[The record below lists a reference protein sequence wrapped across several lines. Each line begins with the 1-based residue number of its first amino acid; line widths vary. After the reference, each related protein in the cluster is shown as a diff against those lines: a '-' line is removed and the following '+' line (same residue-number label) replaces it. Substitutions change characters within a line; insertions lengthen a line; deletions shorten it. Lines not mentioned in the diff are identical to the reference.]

1 MEKKYKTEPEG
12 DMLRII
18 ALKDFSDVKVGDK
31 GGLIEKEENLSQ
43 EGNCWVYEDA
53 KVYGDAH
60 VSGNAVVYDN
70 AKVYGKAEIF
80 RDARVYD
87 CAYVSDNAR
96 VSGIARICGS
106 ARVFEN
112 ARVFGNARV
121 YNDAK
126 ISGEAKVYGDARVCG
141 KAEIFGEAR
150 VFENAEVSSRVKI
163 FGNAYISGFSK
174 ISGMVKVYE
183 NARICGSALI
193 HGAYVD
199 PEYILNDDFSNIE
212 PCGGI
217 EICGNAKIWAPSVTS
232 VIVAGVCFTIKDNKD
247 YILIINRSYFYI
259 SSSNAEYTPLSPTD
273 SITEENYI
281 KNIKTIRQLY
291 GKEV

>member
-1 MEKKYKTEPEG
+1 MEKKYTTKKDPKTKL
-12 DMLRII
+12 LRIT
-18 ALKDFSDVKVGDK
+18 ALKDFSDVKKGDK

-43 EGNCWVYEDA
+43 EGDCWVYEDA
-53 KVYGDAH
+53 KVYGDAR
-60 VSGNAVVYDN
+60 VSGNAVVYAN

-96 VSGIARICGS
+96 VSGNAIVCGS

-112 ARVFGNARV
+112 AKVFGNVRV
-121 YNDAK
+121 YDDAK

-199 PEYILNDDFSNIE
+199 PEYILNDDFSKIE
-212 PCGGI
+212 PRGGI
-217 EICGNAKIWAPSVTS
+217 KIYGNAKIWAPS

-247 YILIINRSYFYI
+247 YVLIINRSYFYI
-259 SSSNAEYTPLSPTD
+259 SSSNAEYIPLSPTD

>member
-96 VSGIARICGS
+96 VYDNAIVCGS

-150 VFENAEVSSRVKI
+150 VFENAEVSSPT
-163 FGNAYISGFSK
+163 F
-174 ISGMVKVYE
+174 
-183 NARICGSALI
+183 AL
-193 HGAYVD
+193 VN
-199 PEYILNDDFSNIE
+199 EYIGDKINIYHFDMYRIVSEEGLESTGFFDYDFENNIAVIEWSENIAEFLPKNTIFVVITPTGENDR
-212 PCGGI
+212 
-217 EICGNAKIWAPSVTS
+217 EI
-232 VIVAGVCFTIKDNKD
+232 
-247 YILIINRSYFYI
+247 IIF
-259 SSSNAEYTPLSPTD
+259 
-273 SITEENYI
+273 
-281 KNIKTIRQLY
+281 K
-291 GKEV
+291 

>member
-1 MEKKYKTEPEG
+1 MEKKYTTKKDPKTKL
-12 DMLRII
+12 LRIT
-18 ALKDFSDVKVGDK
+18 ALKDFSNVKKGDK

-53 KVYGDAH
+53 KVYGDAR
-60 VSGNAVVYDN
+60 VSGNAVVY
-70 AKVYGKAEIF
+70 
-80 RDARVYD
+80 
-87 CAYVSDNAR
+87 
-96 VSGIARICGS
+96 
-106 ARVFEN
+106 
-112 ARVFGNARV
+112 
-121 YNDAK
+121 
-126 ISGEAKVYGDARVCG
+126 GEARVCG

-193 HGAYVD
+193 HGAYVG
-199 PEYILNDDFSNIE
+199 PEDILNDYFSNIE

-247 YILIINRSYFYI
+247 YVLIINRSYFYI

-281 KNIKTIRQLY
+281 KNIQIIRQLY